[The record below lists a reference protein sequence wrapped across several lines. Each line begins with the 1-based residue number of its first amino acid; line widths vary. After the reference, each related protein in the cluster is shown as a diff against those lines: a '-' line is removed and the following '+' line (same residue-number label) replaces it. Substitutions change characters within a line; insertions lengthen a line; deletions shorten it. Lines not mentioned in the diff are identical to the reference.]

1 LLGFSDELEIAVFWH
16 VNDVQ
21 GIMGLINPTGRLIGP
36 MQPRDRPH
44 PAFLRW
50 HREHCFKH

>member
-1 LLGFSDELEIAVFWH
+1 
-16 VNDVQ
+16 
-21 GIMGLINPTGRLIGP
+21 MGLINPTGRLIGP

-50 HREHCFKH
+50 HREHCFKQ